1 MKPRIFSGIKPSGD
15 MHIGNYL
22 GAIKQWVEMQENY
35 DAIFC
40 IVDLHAIT
48 VSQDPKILRDRTM
61 NFVKTYLAAGID
73 PAKAT
78 LFIQSNVSEHSE
90 LCWILNTVA
99 RMGDLEKMTQFK
111 DKIGVKLSHLGEMA
125 SIWRRDVSK
134 TKESILE
141 EIESSDSQKLETA
154 GVGLFDYPVLMAAD
168 ILLYDTAVVPVG
180 NDQVQHVE
188 LARTLAR
195 RFNRQFGETFVIPE
209 ANCLL
214 YTSRCV

>member
-1 MKPRIFSGIKPSGD
+1 

-78 LFIQSNVSEHSE
+78 LFIPVSYTH
-90 LCWILNTVA
+90 LAGINAWI
-99 RMGDLEKMTQFK
+99 
-111 DKIGVKLSHLGEMA
+111 
-125 SIWRRDVSK
+125 
-134 TKESILE
+134 
-141 EIESSDSQKLETA
+141 SS
-154 GVGLFDYPVLMAAD
+154 
-168 ILLYDTAVVPVG
+168 
-180 NDQVQHVE
+180 
-188 LARTLAR
+188 R
-195 RFNRQFGETFVIPE
+195 
-209 ANCLL
+209 
-214 YTSRCV
+214 